1 MGPVNFFRYF
11 APLFFILCAGL
22 RCYFETSV
30 FGKVEFFSY
39 YTFFHHVLW
48 YLSAMLGAMLTLHL
62 ILKAEFRDLNWL
74 FYGGVLFF
82 VPILYA
88 HLTDQLLQLKYLDPD
103 VLDIVKNSL
112 SACLLHPKNKPQF
125 LEIVLIDSGV
135 LAYSLF
141 LTRSF
146 KKAII
151 ATLALHVV
159 LTLFGIK
166 WFYSR
171 EGSTGVIRI
180 STHLPN
186 HVWMS
191 LIWLGCS
198 TFLIQIILFKSG
210 LYKKVK
216 SAGAAVIAGI
226 VLWAGVCIALIMLQ
240 GSIAFFDAA
249 AVTLPLYLIGI
260 IVMIYV
266 RSRKIKVPVPLYAIL
281 IAALGVQLM
290 AIAPI
295 LFNIK
300 QALLSKSLV
309 VPF

>member
-1 MGPVNFFRYF
+1 MSPVSLLRYF

-22 RCYFETSV
+22 RCYFETGV
-30 FGKVEFFSY
+30 FGKAELFSY
-39 YTFFHHVLW
+39 YTLFHHVLW

-62 ILKAEFRDLNWL
+62 ILKTDFRDLNWL
-74 FYGGVLFF
+74 FYAAVLFF

-88 HLTDQLLQLKYLDPD
+88 HLTGELLQLKYLDPD
-103 VLDIVKNSL
+103 PLDILKNSL
-112 SACLLHPKNKPQF
+112 SACLLHPRNKPQF
-125 LEIVLIDSGV
+125 LEIILIDSGIFV
-135 LAYSLF
+135 YGFF
-141 LTRSF
+141 LTRDI

-198 TFLIQIILFKSG
+198 TFLTQVILFKSG

-216 SAGAAVIAGI
+216 KAGTAVITGILTWSAACI
-226 VLWAGVCIALIMLQ
+226 VLTILQ
-240 GSIAFFDAA
+240 GSITFFDAA
-249 AVTLPLYLIGI
+249 AVTLPLYT
-260 IVMIYV
+260 IVVMAMIYV
-266 RSRKIKVPVPLYAIL
+266 RSTELKIPVPLHTIL
-281 IAALGVQLM
+281 IATLAVQIM

-295 LFNIK
+295 LFNIQ
-300 QALLSKSLV
+300 QALLSKALV

>member
-1 MGPVNFFRYF
+1 MSPVTFLRYF

-22 RCYFETSV
+22 RCYLETGV
-30 FGKVEFFSY
+30 FGKAELFSY
-39 YTFFHHVLW
+39 YTLLHHVLW

-74 FYGGVLFF
+74 FYGAVLFF
-82 VPILYA
+82 IPVLYA
-88 HLTDQLLQLKYLDPD
+88 HLTGQPLQLKYLDPD

-125 LEIVLIDSGV
+125 LEIILIDTGV
-135 LAYSLF
+135 FVYSFF
-141 LTRSF
+141 LTRNV

-171 EGSTGVIRI
+171 EGSAGVIRI
-180 STHLPN
+180 STRLPN

-198 TFLIQIILFKSG
+198 TFLTQVMLFKSG

-216 SAGAAVIAGI
+216 KAGTAVITGS
-226 VLWAGVCIALIMLQ
+226 LTWIAAFTALTVLQ
-240 GSIAFFDAA
+240 GSITFFDAA
-249 AVTLPLYLIGI
+249 AVTMPLYLVVVIA
-260 IVMIYV
+260 MIYV
-266 RSRKIKVPVPLYAIL
+266 RSEGVKIPVPLRAVL
-281 IAALGVQLM
+281 MATLGVQLM
-290 AIAPI
+290 SIIPI
-295 LFNIK
+295 LFNIQK
-300 QALLSKSLV
+300 ALLSKAVV